1 MMLHIVSVIVC
12 VLIGIMGAYIYVEKL
27 SRDDD
32 LGSKCFACGGLT
44 ALIIGLVLFMADV
57 LSR

>member
-1 MMLHIVSVIVC
+1 
-12 VLIGIMGAYIYVEKL
+12 MGAYIYVEKL

-32 LGSKCFACGGLT
+32 LGAKCFACGGLT